1 MATNLTAALKRTL
14 GCEKDPELLQFI
26 KRIEETE
33 NRFIA
38 LGRRMEKYATGTHK
52 LALKGETISS
62 SLSAC
67 CSLLKSN
74 DDVKTN
80 FSKYGVHLSEIQL
93 ARTQLKE
100 ILQGTIAKDI
110 LAYARKCC
118 EMRNKVLSCE
128 DALRRKNQRASALQK
143 AKNTTPVDPRKI
155 NEAHVKHEKAQFE
168 ADRAREDV
176 NLEMKHFEE
185 QKVTDLNRIL
195 ANFLIAEM
203 RFHAQALQ
211 RYTAAFKCLP
221 LLRRI
226 ENKAVPKRNYDR
238 GTSRGKKEKRI
249 SFNSSTEENSPVMGR
264 AQERSSS
271 SEDSRLST
279 SDLN

>member
-38 LGRRMEKYATGTHK
+38 LGHRMEKYATGTHK
-52 LALKGETISS
+52 LAQKGESISS

-67 CSLLKSN
+67 CSHLKSN
-74 DDVKTN
+74 DDVKN
-80 FSKYGVHLSEIQL
+80 HLSKYGVHLSEIQL
-93 ARTQLKE
+93 ERIQLKE
-100 ILQGTIAKDI
+100 NLQGNIAKDI

-118 EMRNKVLSCE
+118 EIRNKVLSCE

-155 NEAHVKHEKAQFE
+155 SEANIKYEKARFE

-185 QKVTDLNRIL
+185 QKLRDLNRFL

-211 RYTAAFKCLP
+211 QYTAAFKCLP
-221 LLRRI
+221 FRSHM
-226 ENKAVPKRNYDR
+226 EKEAVQKRNYDR
-238 GTSRGKKEKRI
+238 GTTRGEKEKRI
-249 SFNSSTEENSPVMGR
+249 SFNSSTEKNSPVMGR
-264 AQERSSS
+264 APDGSSS
-271 SEDSRLST
+271 SEDSKFSI